1 MNKMD
6 NNALHIPVLINEML
20 MNLAPKSGE
29 VYLDCTFGAGGY
41 SKAILASAY
50 CSVTGLDRDPFAAEY
65 AQLLAKENDRF
76 SFIHTDFAQSYLLL
90 KDKKFNGIVMDLGVS
105 SMQLDTPS
113 RGFSFMK
120 DGPLD
125 MRMESEG
132 ISAADFIASASEE
145 EIADVIYKYGEE
157 PASRKI
163 AKAIV
168 TNRKITPIDTTFKLA
183 EIVRSCVKFRGGL
196 IDPATKTFQAIR
208 IWVNKELQQ
217 IEEFLDQA
225 KNLLLP
231 GGRIV
236 IVSFH
241 SLEDSIIKSFFKKH
255 SPRHVARSKYAKIN
269 EQEENSLDE
278 NIWLQILTK
287 KPISPTEQERKE
299 NMRSRSAKL
308 RAAIRIRG
316 ENVI

>member
-6 NNALHIPVLINEML
+6 NNAPHIPVLLSEML
-20 MNLAPKSGE
+20 LCLEPKSE
-29 VYLDCTFGAGGY
+29 EAYLDCTFGAGGY
-41 SKAILASAY
+41 SKAILASAN
-50 CSVTGLDRDPFAAEY
+50 CSVTALDRDLLAAEY
-65 AQLLAKENDRF
+65 AQELAKESDRF
-76 SFIHTDFAQSYLLL
+76 HFVHTDFAQSSLLL
-90 KDKKFNGIVMDLGVS
+90 EGKKFNGIVMDLGVS

-125 MRMESEG
+125 MRMG
-132 ISAADFIASASEE
+132 TQAISAADFIASASEE

-163 AKAIV
+163 ARAIV
-168 TNRKITPIDTTFKLA
+168 SNRKITPIDTTFKLA
-183 EIVRSCVKFRGGL
+183 EIVRACVKFRGGL

-217 IEEFLDQA
+217 LEDFLDQA
-225 KNLLLP
+225 KDLLLP
-231 GGRIV
+231 GGRII

-241 SLEDSIIKSFFKKH
+241 SLEDSIVKSFFKEH
-255 SPRHVARSKYAKIN
+255 SPKHVARSKYAKVD
-269 EQEENSLDE
+269 EQDENSLDE
-278 NIWLQILTK
+278 NIWLKILTK
-287 KPISPTEQERKE
+287 KPISPTEQERKQ

-316 ENVI
+316 GNVI